1 VQRPVRRGK
10 RLFFRRR
17 AGGLKREADTGV
29 VEETA
34 LLWNICSV

>member
-1 VQRPVRRGK
+1 MKEAFLQETCW
-10 RLFFRRR
+10 
-17 AGGLKREADTGV
+17 GLKREADTGV